1 MALTIVTV
9 TNPQWAN
16 AEHTAIDVVAR
27 FAEIDEDLPFTAVP
41 NDTEAHG
48 REIFAR
54 ASAGE
59 FGAIDAYVPPSDEQ
73 VAIDARIARNRLLA
87 SSDWTQL
94 PDVPQTLKD
103 KWATYRQALRD
114 ITAQS
119 GFPRSII
126 WPTQPE

>member
-1 MALTIVTV
+1 MSLTIVSV

-16 AEHTAIDVVAR
+16 AEHTLINVTAR
-27 FAEIDEDLPFTAVP
+27 FAEVNEDLHFTANP
-41 NDTEAHG
+41 LDTEAHG

-59 FGAIDAYVPPSDEQ
+59 FGLIDSYVPLSD
-73 VAIDARIARNRLLA
+73 AILAANARSDRNQLLA

-103 KWATYRQALRD
+103 AWATYRQALRD

-119 GFPRSII
+119 GFPRDIV
-126 WPTQPE
+126 WPVAP

>member
-16 AEHTAIDVVAR
+16 PDQTAINVIAR
-27 FAEIDEDLPFTAVP
+27 FSEIDEDLPFTAVP

-59 FGAIDAYVPPSDEQ
+59 FGAIDVYVPPSDEQ
-73 VAIDARIARNRLLA
+73 LASRTRGIRNEMLLA
-87 SSDWTQL
+87 SDWTQL

-103 KWATYRQALRD
+103 AWATYRQALRD
-114 ITAQS
+114 VTAQS
-119 GFPRSII
+119 GFPRDII
-126 WPTQPE
+126 WPTQP

>member
-1 MALTIVTV
+1 MALTIVSV

-16 AEHTAIDVVAR
+16 AEQTAINVTAR

-48 REIFAR
+48 REIFER

-59 FGAIDAYVPPSDEQ
+59 FGAIDAYVPPSDEA
-73 VAIDARIARNRLLA
+73 VAREARATRNRLLA

-94 PDVPQTLKD
+94 PDVPQAVKD
-103 KWATYRQALRD
+103 AWASYRQALRD
-114 ITAQS
+114 VTAQS
-119 GFPRSII
+119 GFPWTIT
-126 WPTQPE
+126 WPSKPQ

>member
-1 MALTIVTV
+1 MALTIVSV

-16 AEHTAIDVVAR
+16 AQHTTINVTAR
-27 FAEIDEDLPFTAVP
+27 FAEIDEDLPFTANP
-41 NDTEAHG
+41 LDTEAHG

-59 FGAIDAYVPPSDEQ
+59 FGLIDSYVPPSD
-73 VAIDARIARNRLLA
+73 AILAANARSERNQLLA

-103 KWATYRQALRD
+103 AWATYRQALRD

-119 GFPRSII
+119 GFPRDIV
-126 WPTQPE
+126 WPIQP